1 MSHLMLLALGV
12 VIAAATAPALAHV
25 TLDRGE
31 APAGSYFK
39 AVLRVPHGCKGSP
52 THTVRVRIPPGVSS
66 AKPQPKPG
74 WTTQITRS
82 TLPKPIDA
90 GHGRMVSEVVSEIAW
105 SGAML
110 ADEHFDEFG
119 IVMKLPDTPGATL
132 YVPVVQ
138 VCAQGT
144 HRWIETPTPGRDA
157 SALKEPAPAL
167 RLLPRQ

>member
-1 MSHLMLLALGV
+1 MNILSLAGLGV
-12 VIAAATAPALAHV
+12 VISATAVPALAHV

-31 APAGSYFK
+31 AVAGSYFK
-39 AVLRVPHGCKGSP
+39 AVLLVPHGCKGSP

-74 WTTQITRS
+74 WNVKITRS
-82 TLPKPIDA
+82 RLPKPIEA
-90 GHGRMVSEVVSEIAW
+90 GHGRMVTEVVSEIAW

-119 IVMKLPDTPGATL
+119 VVMKLPDTPGATL
-132 YVPVVQ
+132 YIPVVQ
-138 VCAQGT
+138 ECAQGT
-144 HRWIETPTPGRDA
+144 HRWIETPTPGRGSTD
-157 SALKEPAPAL
+157 LEEPAPVL